1 MWVNVE
7 WWKKEEA
14 LKVRKTKWI
23 VLMALSFFFGGAQP
37 QESIYLF
44 CQKVDMRALLSF
56 GLAYWRLAF
65 NSGRKVR

>member
-1 MWVNVE
+1 
-7 WWKKEEA
+7 
-14 LKVRKTKWI
+14 
-23 VLMALSFFFGGAQP
+23 MALSFFFGGAQP